1 MSISS
6 QDLKEAGR
14 KKGFSFTD
22 PTNLMLA
29 GILVV
34 AALLRFWA
42 LDGQSLWLDELHTM
56 NEAAPALSF
65 KKLFYYLTCCDQH
78 PPLYF
83 FAEKLL
89 FIVFGHT
96 SLVAR
101 TLSALIG
108 VGSVWLMY
116 LLGKELLSKRLGL
129 IAAAIT
135 CVNYFNLLYSQEAR
149 DYIMAFFFAALSYLF
164 LFRLIKTGSRKNVWP
179 YALSALAVMYSH
191 YYGLF
196 LVTGEFLTAG
206 FFWIMQ
212 PSDRKLLFRNF
223 LIAAIIIII
232 GYLPWLSFLKD
243 MAAINSFWIG
253 PVDPEFVQNFFFAY
267 FDNSGILKPFLILAI
282 IYFCIRAIRFR
293 STETLRYSA
302 LELSFVG
309 FLITLLTTYGIPYI
323 RSLLVVPMLF
333 DRYTIVILPAI
344 IMVIAMGFDLIE
356 SRAIRSA
363 LIAAFL
369 VLSLTDILF
378 AKKFYTSIRKT
389 QFRELTEFIS
399 SEKKYQYPIINQ
411 RTSWQHQYYLNQYHY
426 KGPVLVG
433 QKDALVDSILR
444 KSSPAYDLPGFW
456 IIGAHANETK
466 ITDVTK
472 AALDTAYELVKAKD
486 FYDCWAQLYVSRGVL
501 SNQRVVIGPDK
512 FPGNITSMDNER
524 YIGVWGGAVSSLP
537 IPLKAGQYTIDIT
550 SRGYASQNIFPH
562 LNVYLGNQLI
572 GNFFVTQDLQEK
584 QFDLEIK
591 KDSDV
596 ILKIEMDNDFA
607 DASGD
612 RNAFISRIIISK
624 K

>member
-1 MSISS
+1 M
-6 QDLKEAGR
+6 
-14 KKGFSFTD
+14 
-22 PTNLMLA
+22 
-29 GILVV
+29 
-34 AALLRFWA
+34 
-42 LDGQSLWLDELHTM
+42 
-56 NEAAPALSF
+56 
-65 KKLFYYLTCCDQH
+65 
-78 PPLYF
+78 
-83 FAEKLL
+83 
-89 FIVFGHT
+89 
-96 SLVAR
+96 
-101 TLSALIG
+101 LSALIG

-116 LLGKELLSKRLGL
+116 LLGKELMGKRLGL

-135 CVNYFNLLYSQEAR
+135 CLNYFNLLYSQEAR

-243 MAAINSFWIG
+243 MAAINAFWIG

-267 FDNSGILKPFLILAI
+267 FDNSGILKPFLILAV
-282 IYFCIRAIRFR
+282 IYFCIQTFRFH
-293 STETLRYSA
+293 SVEAARYSA
-302 LELSFVG
+302 LELSFIG
-309 FLITLLTTYGIPYI
+309 FLITLLTTYGIPYL

-344 IMVIAMGFDLIE
+344 IMVIAMGFYLIE
-356 SRAIRSA
+356 SRAIRYSVV
-363 LIAAFL
+363 AAFL
-369 VLSLTDILF
+369 FLSLTDILY

-411 RTSWQHQYYLNQYHY
+411 RTSWQHQYYLNYYHY
-426 KGPVLVG
+426 KGRVLVG

-456 IIGAHANETK
+456 IIGAHGNETK

-472 AALDTAYELVKAKD
+472 AALDTAYDLVKAED
-486 FYDCWAQLYVSRGVL
+486 FFDCWAQLYIARGVL
-501 SNQRVVIGPDK
+501 AGQRFVIGPDK
-512 FPGNITSMDNER
+512 FPGYVTTLDNER
-524 YIGVWGGAVSSLP
+524 FIAVWGGAINSLP
-537 IPLKAGQYTIDIT
+537 ISLKTGQYTIDIR
-550 SRGYASQNIFPH
+550 SRGYSSQNVFPH
-562 LNVYLGNQLI
+562 LNIYVNNQLI
-572 GNFFVTQDLQEK
+572 GNFFVTQDLQKKE
-584 QFDLEIK
+584 FDLEIK

-596 ILKIEMDNDFA
+596 IFKIEMDNDFA

-612 RNAFISRIIISK
+612 RNAFISKIIIAK